1 MAAVKW
7 IKVVT
12 DIFDD
17 EKILMIEG
25 IPSADSIIVIWFK
38 LLCLAGKSNN
48 SGVFIFNDRIPYT
61 EEMLAT
67 IFRRDVSM
75 VRLALRTFEQFGMIE
90 VVDNVI
96 TIPNWSKH
104 QTLDA
109 YEKKKERDRQ
119 RIREKRA
126 QQKAL
131 ISGVSPDLS
140 PDVSPDKSPDVA
152 PLEEDKEGEGEEE
165 KDSSKEEEKPEGK
178 PPAAPVPYEEIKG
191 MYNEIC
197 VSFPRCVSLSD
208 ARRKAIRAR
217 FKSGYTLEHFRDL
230 FTKAEVSTFLKGKNP
245 RNWSANFDWLIKD
258 ANMAK
263 VLEGNYDDKG
273 KGRGRKEP
281 VPGWM
286 ERQEDDSECLAR
298 YTNLIN
304 QMKGEPATTGTD
316 PALAARAESLR
327 QKLGQT

>member
-90 VVDNVI
+90 VVDSVI

-131 ISGVSPDLS
+131 ISGVSPDASPDMS
-140 PDVSPDKSPDVA
+140 PDVV
-152 PLEEDKEGEGEEE
+152 PLEEDKEGEEE
-165 KDSSKEEEKPEGK
+165 KEIDIDSPKGEAPEDK
-178 PPAAPVPYEEIKG
+178 PPASPVPYEEIKEL
-191 MYNEIC
+191 YNEIC
-197 VSFPRCVSLSD
+197 LSFPRCVSLSD

-217 FKSGYTLEHFRDL
+217 FKSGYTMEHFREL
-230 FTKAEVSTFLKGKNP
+230 FTRAEASSFLKGKNA
-245 RNWSANFDWLIKD
+245 RNWSANFDWLVKD

-263 VLEGNYDDKG
+263 VLEGNYDDHKG
-273 KGRGRKEP
+273 KGRKEV

-286 ERQEDDSECLAR
+286 KDQADDSEALAK
-298 YTNLIN
+298 YIKTN
-304 QMKGEPATTGTD
+304 EATATVDND
-316 PALAARAESLR
+316 PELAARAESLR
-327 QKLGQT
+327 QQLGQKYGKERRI

>member
-17 EKILMIEG
+17 EKVLMIEG
-25 IPSADSIIVIWFK
+25 LPSADGIIVIWFK
-38 LLCLAGKSNN
+38 LLCLAGKANN

-61 EEMLAT
+61 DEMLAT
-67 IFRRDVSM
+67 IFRRDIGL

-90 VVDNVI
+90 IVDNVI

-109 YEKKKERDRQ
+109 YERKKERDRE

-131 ISGVSPDLS
+131 ISGVSPDM
-140 PDVSPDKSPDVA
+140 SPDKSPDVV
-152 PLEEDKEGEGEEE
+152 PLEEDKEGEEE
-165 KDSSKEEEKPEGK
+165 KEIDIDSPKGEVPEDK
-178 PPAAPVPYEEIKG
+178 PPASPVPYEEIREL
-191 MYNEIC
+191 YNELC

-208 ARRKAIRAR
+208 ARKKAIRAR

-230 FTKAEVSTFLKGKNP
+230 FTRAEGSSFLKGKNA
-245 RNWSANFDWLIKD
+245 RNWSANFDWLVKD

-263 VLEGNYDDKG
+263 VLEGNYDDHKG
-273 KGRGRKEP
+273 KGRKEI

-286 ERQEDDSECLAR
+286 KDQADDSEALAKALAK
-298 YTNLIN
+298 YIKTN
-304 QMKGEPATTGTD
+304 EATATVDND
-316 PALAARAESLR
+316 PELAARAESLR
-327 QKLGQT
+327 QQLGQK

>member
-1 MAAVKW
+1 MATVKW

-17 EKILMIEG
+17 EKMLMIEG

-67 IFRRDVSM
+67 IFRRDISL
-75 VRLALRTFEQFGMIE
+75 VRLALRTFEQFGMVEI
-90 VVDNVI
+90 VDNVI

-131 ISGVSPDLS
+131 ISGVSPD
-140 PDVSPDKSPDVA
+140 VSPDASPDVA
-152 PLEEDKEGEGEEE
+152 PLEEDIEREEE
-165 KDSSKEEEKPEGK
+165 IDKDIDSSKEEKPEDK
-178 PPAAPVPYEEIKG
+178 PPLPVPYEEIKG
-191 MYNEIC
+191 LYNEIC
-197 VSFPRCVSLSD
+197 VSFPRCVSLSA
-208 ARRKAIRAR
+208 ARKKAIRAR
-217 FKSGYTLEHFRDL
+217 IKSGYTLDHFKTL
-230 FTKAEVSTFLKGKNP
+230 FTKAEASSFLKGKNS
-245 RNWSANFDWLIKD
+245 RSWSASFDWLIAD

-263 VLEGNYDDKG
+263 VLDGNYDDKG
-273 KGRGRKEP
+273 KGRGLTEI
-281 VPGWM
+281 VPCWM
-286 ERQEDDSECLAR
+286 KDQADDSEALAK
-298 YTNLIN
+298 YIKTH
-304 QMKGEPATTGTD
+304 EAPATVDND
-316 PALAARAESLR
+316 PELAARAESLR
-327 QKLGQT
+327 QQLGQKYGKERKR

>member
-109 YEKKKERDRQ
+109 YERKKERDRE

-131 ISGVSPDLS
+131 ISGVS

-152 PLEEDKEGEGEEE
+152 PLEEDKEGEEE
-165 KDSSKEEEKPEGK
+165 KEIDSPKGEAPEDK
-178 PPAAPVPYEEIKG
+178 PPAPVPYEEIKEL
-191 MYNEIC
+191 YNEIC
-197 VSFPRCVSLSD
+197 LSFPRCVSLSD
-208 ARRKAIRAR
+208 ARKKAIRAR
-217 FKSGYTLEHFRDL
+217 FKSGYTMEHFRDL
-230 FTKAEVSTFLKGKNP
+230 FTRAEGSSFLKGKNA
-245 RNWSANFDWLIKD
+245 RNWSANFDWLVKD

-273 KGRGRKEP
+273 KGRGRKEI

-286 ERQEDDSECLAR
+286 KDQADDSEALAK
-298 YTNLIN
+298 YIKTP
-304 QMKGEPATTGTD
+304 GATTGND

>member
-17 EKILMIEG
+17 EKMLMIES

-61 EEMLAT
+61 DEMLAT
-67 IFRRDVSM
+67 IFRRDVSL

-90 VVDNVI
+90 IVDSVI

-131 ISGVSPDLS
+131 ISGVSPD
-140 PDVSPDKSPDVA
+140 VSPDKSPDVA
-152 PLEEDKEGEGEEE
+152 PLEEEGEEE
-165 KDSSKEEEKPEGK
+165 KEEDIEIDSSTEERRKTNYQRI
-178 PPAAPVPYEEIKG
+178 ADL
-191 MYNEIC
+191 YNETC
-197 VSFPRCVSLSD
+197 VSFPKIRSLSE
-208 ARRKAIRAR
+208 ARKKAIKAR
-217 FKSGYTLEHFRDL
+217 LNTYTEDDFKTLFV
-230 FTKAEVSTFLKGKNP
+230 KAEASEFLKGKNQ
-245 RNWSANFDWLIKD
+245 RNWSATFDWLIQD
-258 ANMAK
+258 GNMAK
-263 VLEGNYDDKG
+263 VLDGNYDNKAG
-273 KGRGRKEP
+273 GGGGRKEM
-281 VPGWM
+281 VPKWMYQGETDPNRVREDM
-286 ERQEDDSECLAR
+286 ERAR
-298 YTNLIN
+298 RALT
-304 QMKGEPATTGTD
+304 MADD
-316 PALAARAESLR
+316 PALAEKAETLR
-327 QKLGQT
+327 QKLGQK